1 MEETLFYVCGGAL
14 VLAALAVS
22 AIGIRSESF
31 PPSPG
36 VMAAGVATFA
46 ALVAATTTFGVWNA
60 RTEQDHRRAELAETA
75 AAEEEPAPAEE
86 GEASEPAQPS
96 GPATTLELTAPA
108 DGSLVFEPEQLEAK
122 AGTVTIEF
130 TNPAAVQHD
139 VQIEA
144 DGETIGGSDLVAND
158 AATEATAELEAGEYV
173 YYCSVTGHRE
183 AGMEGALAVK

>member
-75 AAEEEPAPAEE
+75 AAGEEETAEAPSEEAASGGDEKPAE
-86 GEASEPAQPS
+86 PS
-96 GPATTLELTAPA
+96 
-108 DGSLVFEPEQLEAK
+108 
-122 AGTVTIEF
+122 
-130 TNPAAVQHD
+130 
-139 VQIEA
+139 
-144 DGETIGGSDLVAND
+144 
-158 AATEATAELEAGEYV
+158 
-173 YYCSVTGHRE
+173 
-183 AGMEGALAVK
+183 